1 MKKSLLKDSVRQIKN
16 TFKRFLSILLIV
28 LLGVG
33 FFAGMQ
39 ATSPDMKE
47 AVDEYFDA
55 QNMMDIEVIS
65 TLGLTEEDINAL
77 KNVEGVSQ
85 VNPAYSFD
93 ASINADAISA
103 SIEDSAIEPNNTDL
117 ETGVQEP
124 ISDDDLEAEVKEP
137 LDWTEAI
144 AQHIKEMADV
154 LDEVQRKA
162 KEEAQKLDD
171 LASAPEDPENT
182 LCPGK

>member
-1 MKKSLLKDSVRQIKN
+1 MKDYGDPSNVNKVLEIMDKSKPQTPKKES
-16 TFKRFLSILLIV
+16 T
-28 LLGVG
+28 VG
-33 FFAGMQ
+33 
-39 ATSPDMKE
+39 E
-47 AVDEYFDA
+47 VEDA
-55 QNMMDIEVIS
+55 
-65 TLGLTEEDINAL
+65 
-77 KNVEGVSQ
+77 VSQ
-85 VNPAYSFD
+85 NEIDD

-117 ETGVQEP
+117 ETEVQEP